1 MASRRNMVVAF
12 GFLAALACTAAIAQT
27 PTPPMP
33 ATAPTTAGAPIA
45 VYAPQQFG
53 SFGSSKDQ
61 AQATKLAKQYAKAE
75 KEDEKKEIRKKLSE
89 LLATQF
95 DQHVKQ
101 QQKELEDLEK
111 QIASVRTT
119 LKKRA
124 DAKTSIVDRRAEQL
138 ILEAEGLGWSVP
150 STPRAGLGGAGAL
163 PLLNV
168 IRQEEDPFFQP
179 RR

>member
-1 MASRRNMVVAF
+1 MNSRRNMVVAF
-12 GFLAALACTAAIAQT
+12 VLLAALACTAAIAQT
-27 PTPPMP
+27 PTQP
-33 ATAPTTAGAPIA
+33 APAAAPTPPAAPST
-45 VYAPQQFG
+45 YMLQQFG
-53 SFGSSKDQ
+53 GFGSSKDQ

-75 KEDEKKEIRKKLSE
+75 KEDEKKEIRKKLSDV
-89 LLATQF
+89 LATQF

-138 ILEAEGLGWSVP
+138 ILEAEGMGWSIP

-168 IRQEEDPFFQP
+168 IRQEEDPFFRPQ
-179 RR
+179 R